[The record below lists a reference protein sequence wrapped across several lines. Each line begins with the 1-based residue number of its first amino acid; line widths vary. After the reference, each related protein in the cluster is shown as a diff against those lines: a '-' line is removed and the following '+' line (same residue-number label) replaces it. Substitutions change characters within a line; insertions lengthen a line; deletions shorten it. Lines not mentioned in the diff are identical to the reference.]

1 MDFDV
6 LVNNG
11 WKIKLNK
18 ITGESITQRDKL
30 ISQLLE
36 LNQRFTI
43 LVSEYQV
50 LLQMMIH
57 FFKNVAEVNH
67 SNAFPIQP

>member
-1 MDFDV
+1 MVSF
-6 LVNNG
+6 NSNE
-11 WKIKLNK
+11 KTI
-18 ITGESITQRDKL
+18 GESITQRDKL

-57 FFKNVAEVNH
+57 FFKNLAEV
-67 SNAFPIQP
+67 